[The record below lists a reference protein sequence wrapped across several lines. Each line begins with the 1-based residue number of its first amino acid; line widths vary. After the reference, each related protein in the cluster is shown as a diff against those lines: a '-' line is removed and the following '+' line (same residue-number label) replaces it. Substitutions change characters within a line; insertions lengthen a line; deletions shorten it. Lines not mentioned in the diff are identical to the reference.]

1 MPKTAKPQQKKSAD
15 PVIEKTLEERFDDLQ
30 RLGKCLRE
38 GSRDNHQV
46 FIWYAYTKKKFG
58 VRISNATAFRG
69 YGSTID
75 EALTESEVKTV
86 LVAEDKAHQKFGS
99 VLEALDWFET
109 YGSKTKQLLKQ
120 IDEHTSAIN
129 ELRKQVEELS
139 LMGNKKK

>member
-1 MPKTAKPQQKKSAD
+1 MPKTAKPQQKKSA
-15 PVIEKTLEERFDDLQ
+15 VVATKKTIEERFDDLQ

-38 GSRDNHQV
+38 GRRDNHQV
-46 FIWYAYTKKKFG
+46 FIWYAYTKKMFG
-58 VRISNATAFRG
+58 VRISNATEFRG
-69 YGSTID
+69 YGSTIE

-86 LVAEDKAHQKFGS
+86 LIAEDKAQRKFGS